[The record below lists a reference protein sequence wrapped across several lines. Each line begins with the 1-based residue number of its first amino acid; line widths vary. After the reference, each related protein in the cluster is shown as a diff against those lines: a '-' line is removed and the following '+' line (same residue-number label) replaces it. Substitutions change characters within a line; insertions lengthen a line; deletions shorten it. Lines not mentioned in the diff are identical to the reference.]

1 MDVPH
6 DWSVELTPVHSAGV
20 NDPALWSVDTPTLY
34 HVRTDI
40 VSDDSVVDITTT
52 GFGFR
57 YTTFDPDS
65 GFSLN
70 GQYMKIMG
78 VDLHAT
84 NGPLGAAVHY
94 DALELQ
100 MQQMKSMGV
109 NALRTAHNPPAPEL
123 VQVCER
129 LGILMMVEAFALAYR
144 QGPLRLR
151 SRRRRSQAGACT
163 RIPSSSTRAKTTR
176 RESAPRPP
184 TTTISPRGR

>member
-34 HVRTDI
+34 HLRTDI

-94 DALELQ
+94 DALEL
-100 MQQMKSMGV
+100 
-109 NALRTAHNPPAPEL
+109 APDAADE
-123 VQVCER
+123 EH
-129 LGILMMVEAFALAYR
+129 GR
-144 QGPLRLR
+144 QRAADRAQP
-151 SRRRRSQAGACT
+151 
-163 RIPSSSTRAKTTR
+163 TRAR
-176 RESAPRPP
+176 ACA
-184 TTTISPRGR
+184 GV